1 MSNGIKAQGSFFQV
15 GGTLAPD
22 SKSYVTRVADT
33 ELLRLTRAGEYCNV
47 LTARQIGK
55 SSLMVRTY
63 QQLRR
68 EDIHTVVI
76 DLETIGIQRIPANE
90 WYFALIGE
98 IRRQLQLEVDEER
111 WWKERESLSLVQRFT
126 EFLQDVVL
134 QETSGQVVIFVD
146 EIDSTL
152 NQPFTDD
159 FFAAI
164 RSMFNER
171 AANPD
176 NKRLT
181 FVLVGVAHPSDLIKD
196 RMRRTPYNIGH
207 TIELSDFT
215 PREARTLLP
224 GLEWVYAGQSERIL
238 RRVLYWTDGHPYL
251 TQRVCSEIASR
262 TESRWPNGEI
272 DRLVNEL
279 FLREGQLRGETNL
292 QRVADYIQGSQY
304 REEMLQ
310 LYREILS
317 GKQVRDDERSIVK
330 SQLKLSGVV
339 KATPKGYLRVRNRIY
354 ERVFGPQWAGM
365 PETPPEERPVRTR
378 LPKLAVPALG
388 AVLLIAIAVLGYN
401 SLIGTPTP
409 ALSPTATS
417 TEVVALVPIDTSTPL
432 PGTPTETA
440 TMEMVPTATSTKT
453 PSHTPSPPPTTPSPQ
468 ATSTPT
474 STPIPQATSTPT
486 NTPTSTP
493 RPSATPI
500 LIPTNTDT
508 PPPTPTY
515 TPSPSP
521 PALLQAPAL
530 FEPEDGAVF
539 SGQVRLKWTWGRNL
553 EDHERFA
560 IQWLPL
566 DGQPVDDLWVSKA
579 EIISGAGAIVPVIG
593 GYRFEANVDL
603 ASYPPGE
610 AHWRVAV
617 FGETPDG
624 KYQISQW
631 SKKRLIVI

>member
-1 MSNGIKAQGSFFQV
+1 
-15 GGTLAPD
+15 
-22 SKSYVTRVADT
+22 
-33 ELLRLTRAGEYCNV
+33 
-47 LTARQIGK
+47 
-55 SSLMVRTY
+55 
-63 QQLRR
+63 
-68 EDIHTVVI
+68 
-76 DLETIGIQRIPANE
+76 
-90 WYFALIGE
+90 
-98 IRRQLQLEVDEER
+98 
-111 WWKERESLSLVQRFT
+111 
-126 EFLQDVVL
+126 
-134 QETSGQVVIFVD
+134 
-146 EIDSTL
+146 
-152 NQPFTDD
+152 
-159 FFAAI
+159 
-164 RSMFNER
+164 
-171 AANPD
+171 
-176 NKRLT
+176 
-181 FVLVGVAHPSDLIKD
+181 
-196 RMRRTPYNIGH
+196 
-207 TIELSDFT
+207 
-215 PREARTLLP
+215 
-224 GLEWVYAGQSERIL
+224 
-238 RRVLYWTDGHPYL
+238 
-251 TQRVCSEIASR
+251 
-262 TESRWPNGEI
+262 
-272 DRLVNEL
+272 VNEL

>member
-224 GLEWVYAGQSERIL
+224 GLEWEYAGRSERIL
-238 RRVLYWTDGHPYL
+238 QRVLYWTDGHPYL
-251 TQRVCSEIASR
+251 TQRVCAEIASR
-262 TESRWPNGEI
+262 TESRWPNREI